1 MPAKNSQ
8 QTTADILLQLH
19 GDPVLFVQSVLQAEP
34 QGWQRT
40 ALENIRDNDRVAIRS
55 GHGVGKTA
63 FLSWVILWWVTT
75 HYPCKVACT
84 ANSASQLEQVLWPE
98 IYKWMQN
105 MPKGFQAELD
115 FKSDKVVL
123 KNAPDS
129 FVVART
135 SRRENPEALQGFHS
149 PNMLFIIDEA
159 SGVPDIIFEVGQGAM
174 STKGAKTVMVGN
186 PTSGTGFFADAF
198 DGGGRWTTQ
207 TVSCEDA
214 DYVDPAF
221 IEDMKRQYGEDSNIY
236 RVRVLGLPPESDD
249 DSLIPRHLVEAAC
262 QREVDAMM
270 VAPLWGL
277 DPARYGDD
285 RTALAKRRGNALVEP
300 VKSWRGKDTMETV
313 GLVLAEYE
321 ATPFMDRPSEIL
333 VDSIGIGAGVVD
345 RLREL
350 GMPARGVNVA
360 ESPALGTR
368 YQKLRDEL
376 WFRCREWFEARDC
389 SMPDQEELIH
399 ELTAARFSILSS
411 GKFKAEGKDQMKK
424 RGLKS
429 PDLADAFIL
438 TFGSQAV
445 RAAGSVNAYGYS
457 GDLNY
462 GNSSWIV

>member
-1 MPAKNSQ
+1 MASGKTEQS
-8 QTTADILLQLH
+8 TADILLRLH

-34 QGWQRT
+34 QGWQKT

-98 IYKWMQN
+98 IYKWMQK
-105 MPKGFQAELD
+105 MPKGFQAELE

-159 SGVPDIIFEVGQGAM
+159 SGVPDIIFTVGQGAM

-186 PTSGTGFFADAF
+186 PTSGTGFFAEAF
-198 DGGGRWTTQ
+198 DGNGRWATQ

-214 DYVDPAF
+214 DYVDPLF
-221 IEDMKRQYGEDSNIY
+221 IEDMKRQYGEDSNTF

-399 ELTAARFSILSS
+399 ELVSARFNILSS

-424 RGLKS
+424 RGLRS

-438 TFGSQAV
+438 TFASQAV
-445 RAAGSVNAYGYS
+445 RASGSVSAFGYS
-457 GDLNY
+457 GELNY